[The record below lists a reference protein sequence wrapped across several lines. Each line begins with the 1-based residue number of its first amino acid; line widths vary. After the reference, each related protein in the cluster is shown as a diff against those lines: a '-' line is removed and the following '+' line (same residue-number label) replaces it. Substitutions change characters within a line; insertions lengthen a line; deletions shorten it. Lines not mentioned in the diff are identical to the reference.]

1 MIRIALPV
9 LLLLVLV
16 PIIANESFGYFG
28 GDMIE
33 KNLFSFD
40 SDIMKIDSDIITV
53 KDLDGVENLK
63 RYIVFGHGS
72 PNDIS
77 SLTNSISNSVSTSN
91 GFFSIVTM
99 PENKITNLES
109 AGLHVMEDLP
119 LNFHSK
125 YIEYDPHSKISE
137 IGNLANSKDVH
148 ELYNVTGN
156 NITIAIVDTGV
167 DFSNKDMQHAIAR
180 DKENIPI
187 MLDADGQ
194 GIILTNATFAANI
207 DQYGTMKN
215 FTKSKISGLNTTS
228 SVYVK
233 AKNDG
238 VFLNLLQNGNGT
250 SLLVYNSLYPMIGSS
265 PLLNGTIND
274 DMKIGKNMHDY
285 IVSKSGVYRLGVMY
299 QAALSQLQVV
309 PVLVTDTEKAG
320 VYDTIIPDMST
331 SWMDFIRDKND
342 EKVDYDFDFTDE
354 TPRKLGDGNEF
365 LMYDF
370 YNDGE
375 FDYSAGT
382 IGAQVLDIYG
392 VIDNEAKMNDTIG
405 AVNGTL
411 LPPID
416 DNGEFFGVM
425 TDPYGHGTSSA
436 ATIISKGTQEY
447 DIYNN
452 TSKFTIRGVA
462 PDSKIIPV
470 KALWFGDIVYS
481 WLWSAGFDNDDL
493 EWKFSGSPRADII
506 SNSWGISNFPVFDY
520 APGHDL
526 ISLIMTALNVP
537 GSLSDDYPGVLMVI
551 SAGNSGHGYGTIGLP
566 SATPSAITVGATTS
580 NVFVGYEPFKDEPR
594 FGNTT
599 IHSDHVV
606 DFSSRGPSIIG
617 DPKPDLM
624 SIGAYSFTP
633 TAVTQKSEDSTEE
646 SFRLFGGTSMAA
658 PIVSGSA
665 ALVMQSLNEKS
676 ESFAPYDVKNILMS
690 SAIDLQNDVFTQ
702 GTGLVD
708 SLQAVRSVHGHGGTF
723 IVHNTMTS
731 SNIESVLHESIANIN
746 STAIGFEEFM
756 IPINDIPQTSW
767 FGGRLGPGEPSTTTF
782 TIENPTNK
790 TLEISIIPQKLE
802 LIEKFTL
809 NGTTEPHLQDSFLNK
824 TKIYRPNYI
833 PLANLTADASN
844 MQSSTIKN
852 IFPNNSSLLVL
863 NANFEFDTFMN
874 KTNPIYADDLR
885 ISSLYLYDWNDKNS
899 DTEISSDELSL
910 VNRGGSWGTVQELR
924 ITEPEKKFEDTPVIG
939 VYPVP
944 SKYSFWIGDIH
955 QNSTS
960 MNYSLTASYFAKDSW
975 DELSVTEN
983 KISVPPLSNTEINS
997 TIKTSTDQETGIY
1010 DGFLMFEGEHHKL
1023 NVPVSYSITHSIEKD
1038 IPVVVHGE
1046 QNNIN
1051 YGSGF
1056 VKGAFDMTNRYMSGD
1071 WRQYFLEINDSTIN
1085 SGAIEF
1091 SWKEKNTNFSVFVI
1105 DPQGKIIS
1113 TNMPSGVFG
1122 HFLGWPSI
1130 DWLGTTPFSQGGG
1143 FFPVKNKDDTSTVL
1157 FAPINQTGTYS
1168 LLVHSTLFEGKEL
1181 TEPITLAAKFTTVTP
1196 DDMPPEI
1203 ILDLPKFVNPEN
1215 KILPEINED
1224 NLNTVTYFLDGNKI
1238 EIPIDGLDIS
1248 NVTNGLHVLTISAN
1262 DRVGFETTKSFEFIV
1277 DTEPPILEINSP
1289 KNNTSISNRLFI
1301 DLSISDKNL
1310 PETDKIS
1317 FLLPTGERIIDKT
1330 VYSFNTTLVDDGEY
1344 EITVFGIDKAGN
1356 SVTNDIMFT
1365 VDHTIV
1371 DKPKMP
1377 EPVEFSP
1384 ILMLVIAGIIVAI
1397 ITGII
1402 FAKRKRALVT
1412 NS

>member
-1 MIRIALPV
+1 
-9 LLLLVLV
+9 
-16 PIIANESFGYFG
+16 
-28 GDMIE
+28 
-33 KNLFSFD
+33 
-40 SDIMKIDSDIITV
+40 
-53 KDLDGVENLK
+53 
-63 RYIVFGHGS
+63 
-72 PNDIS
+72 
-77 SLTNSISNSVSTSN
+77 
-91 GFFSIVTM
+91 
-99 PENKITNLES
+99 
-109 AGLHVMEDLP
+109 
-119 LNFHSK
+119 
-125 YIEYDPHSKISE
+125 
-137 IGNLANSKDVH
+137 
-148 ELYNVTGN
+148 
-156 NITIAIVDTGV
+156 
-167 DFSNKDMQHAIAR
+167 
-180 DKENIPI
+180 
-187 MLDADGQ
+187 
-194 GIILTNATFAANI
+194 
-207 DQYGTMKN
+207 
-215 FTKSKISGLNTTS
+215 
-228 SVYVK
+228 
-233 AKNDG
+233 
-238 VFLNLLQNGNGT
+238 
-250 SLLVYNSLYPMIGSS
+250 
-265 PLLNGTIND
+265 
-274 DMKIGKNMHDY
+274 
-285 IVSKSGVYRLGVMY
+285 
-299 QAALSQLQVV
+299 
-309 PVLVTDTEKAG
+309 
-320 VYDTIIPDMST
+320 
-331 SWMDFIRDKND
+331 
-342 EKVDYDFDFTDE
+342 
-354 TPRKLGDGNEF
+354 
-365 LMYDF
+365 
-370 YNDGE
+370 
-375 FDYSAGT
+375 
-382 IGAQVLDIYG
+382 
-392 VIDNEAKMNDTIG
+392 
-405 AVNGTL
+405 
-411 LPPID
+411 
-416 DNGEFFGVM
+416 
-425 TDPYGHGTSSA
+425 
-436 ATIISKGTQEY
+436 
-447 DIYNN
+447 
-452 TSKFTIRGVA
+452 
-462 PDSKIIPV
+462 
-470 KALWFGDIVYS
+470 
-481 WLWSAGFDNDDL
+481 
-493 EWKFSGSPRADII
+493 
-506 SNSWGISNFPVFDY
+506 
-520 APGHDL
+520 
-526 ISLIMTALNVP
+526 
-537 GSLSDDYPGVLMVI
+537 
-551 SAGNSGHGYGTIGLP
+551 
-566 SATPSAITVGATTS
+566 
-580 NVFVGYEPFKDEPR
+580 
-594 FGNTT
+594 
-599 IHSDHVV
+599 
-606 DFSSRGPSIIG
+606 
-617 DPKPDLM
+617 
-624 SIGAYSFTP
+624 
-633 TAVTQKSEDSTEE
+633 
-646 SFRLFGGTSMAA
+646 
-658 PIVSGSA
+658 
-665 ALVMQSLNEKS
+665 
-676 ESFAPYDVKNILMS
+676 
-690 SAIDLQNDVFTQ
+690 
-702 GTGLVD
+702 
-708 SLQAVRSVHGHGGTF
+708 
-723 IVHNTMTS
+723 
-731 SNIESVLHESIANIN
+731 
-746 STAIGFEEFM
+746 
-756 IPINDIPQTSW
+756 
-767 FGGRLGPGEPSTTTF
+767 
-782 TIENPTNK
+782 
-790 TLEISIIPQKLE
+790 
-802 LIEKFTL
+802 
-809 NGTTEPHLQDSFLNK
+809 
-824 TKIYRPNYI
+824 
-833 PLANLTADASN
+833 

-1317 FLLPTGERIIDKT
+1317 FLLPTGERITDET

>member
-1 MIRIALPV
+1 
-9 LLLLVLV
+9 
-16 PIIANESFGYFG
+16 
-28 GDMIE
+28 
-33 KNLFSFD
+33 
-40 SDIMKIDSDIITV
+40 
-53 KDLDGVENLK
+53 
-63 RYIVFGHGS
+63 
-72 PNDIS
+72 
-77 SLTNSISNSVSTSN
+77 
-91 GFFSIVTM
+91 
-99 PENKITNLES
+99 
-109 AGLHVMEDLP
+109 
-119 LNFHSK
+119 
-125 YIEYDPHSKISE
+125 
-137 IGNLANSKDVH
+137 
-148 ELYNVTGN
+148 
-156 NITIAIVDTGV
+156 
-167 DFSNKDMQHAIAR
+167 
-180 DKENIPI
+180 
-187 MLDADGQ
+187 
-194 GIILTNATFAANI
+194 
-207 DQYGTMKN
+207 
-215 FTKSKISGLNTTS
+215 
-228 SVYVK
+228 
-233 AKNDG
+233 
-238 VFLNLLQNGNGT
+238 
-250 SLLVYNSLYPMIGSS
+250 
-265 PLLNGTIND
+265 
-274 DMKIGKNMHDY
+274 
-285 IVSKSGVYRLGVMY
+285 
-299 QAALSQLQVV
+299 
-309 PVLVTDTEKAG
+309 
-320 VYDTIIPDMST
+320 
-331 SWMDFIRDKND
+331 
-342 EKVDYDFDFTDE
+342 
-354 TPRKLGDGNEF
+354 
-365 LMYDF
+365 
-370 YNDGE
+370 
-375 FDYSAGT
+375 
-382 IGAQVLDIYG
+382 
-392 VIDNEAKMNDTIG
+392 
-405 AVNGTL
+405 
-411 LPPID
+411 
-416 DNGEFFGVM
+416 
-425 TDPYGHGTSSA
+425 
-436 ATIISKGTQEY
+436 
-447 DIYNN
+447 
-452 TSKFTIRGVA
+452 
-462 PDSKIIPV
+462 
-470 KALWFGDIVYS
+470 
-481 WLWSAGFDNDDL
+481 
-493 EWKFSGSPRADII
+493 
-506 SNSWGISNFPVFDY
+506 
-520 APGHDL
+520 
-526 ISLIMTALNVP
+526 
-537 GSLSDDYPGVLMVI
+537 
-551 SAGNSGHGYGTIGLP
+551 
-566 SATPSAITVGATTS
+566 
-580 NVFVGYEPFKDEPR
+580 
-594 FGNTT
+594 
-599 IHSDHVV
+599 
-606 DFSSRGPSIIG
+606 
-617 DPKPDLM
+617 
-624 SIGAYSFTP
+624 
-633 TAVTQKSEDSTEE
+633 
-646 SFRLFGGTSMAA
+646 
-658 PIVSGSA
+658 
-665 ALVMQSLNEKS
+665 
-676 ESFAPYDVKNILMS
+676 
-690 SAIDLQNDVFTQ
+690 
-702 GTGLVD
+702 
-708 SLQAVRSVHGHGGTF
+708 
-723 IVHNTMTS
+723 
-731 SNIESVLHESIANIN
+731 
-746 STAIGFEEFM
+746 
-756 IPINDIPQTSW
+756 
-767 FGGRLGPGEPSTTTF
+767 
-782 TIENPTNK
+782 
-790 TLEISIIPQKLE
+790 
-802 LIEKFTL
+802 
-809 NGTTEPHLQDSFLNK
+809 
-824 TKIYRPNYI
+824 
-833 PLANLTADASN
+833 

-924 ITEPEKKFEDTPVIG
+924 ITEAEKKFEDPPVIG
-939 VYPVP
+939 VSPEP
-944 SKYSFWIGDIH
+944 SNYSIWIGDIH

-1071 WRQYFLEINDSTIN
+1071 WRQYFLDINDETIN

-1091 SWKEKNTNFSVFVI
+1091 SWKEKNTNLSVFVM

-1317 FLLPTGERIIDKT
+1317 FLLPTGERITDET